1 MPFKCRAADVI
12 RRVVPLL
19 VALAAAARPASAQD
33 VLDYHHWLRQHP
45 MPPLVI
51 REQGSFFVGG
61 QTKHVG
67 ADADVTIYQMYV
79 QYQIPDQRM
88 GHLPVVMLHG
98 CCLSGKTYET
108 TPDGRMGWAEYFLRH
123 GRAVYIPDQ
132 SGRGRSGY
140 DATPINRARTGDLPA
155 SELPP
160 VTQASYQFA
169 WSVFRFGPT
178 YGAVFPNEQFPM
190 KHVDELFNQMI
201 PDINAELP
209 TPNPTWTN
217 LGTLAEKLNGAVLMG
232 HSQSGFFPLHAALI
246 NPKGVRGLISVEHT
260 CDTFTPDEITK
271 LARFPT
277 LIVFGDHLDDIVGS
291 TQWPTAFANCEN
303 YVAQVKAAG
312 GDVTLLH
319 LPDIGIRGNSHMMM
333 QDKNNLQIADLLL
346 DWIDTHVE
354 HRPHHH

>member
-1 MPFKCRAADVI
+1 MPMNRGAVHVMRCAVA
-12 RRVVPLL
+12 LL
-19 VALAAAARPASAQD
+19 VALAASPRAGSAQD
-33 VLDYHHWLRQHP
+33 VLDYHDWLRQHR

-61 QTKHVG
+61 ETKHVS

-79 QYQIPDQRM
+79 QYQIPAQHR

-123 GRAVYIPDQ
+123 GRPVYIPDQ

-140 DATPINRARTGDLPA
+140 DATPINRVRTGDLPA
-155 SELPP
+155 SALPP
-160 VTQASYQFA
+160 ITQASYQFA

-178 YGAVFPNEQFPM
+178 YGAVFPDEQFPM
-190 KHVDELFNQMI
+190 EHVDELFNQMI
-201 PDINAELP
+201 PDINSELP
-209 TPNPTWTN
+209 TPNPTWIN
-217 LGTLAEKLNGAVLMG
+217 LGTLAEKLDGAVLMG

-246 NPKGVRGLISVEHT
+246 NPKGIRGLISVEHT
-260 CDTFTPDEITK
+260 CDTFTQDEIDK

-291 TQWPTAFANCEN
+291 TQWTRAFANCQN
-303 YVAQVKAAG
+303 YVSQVKAAG
-312 GDVTLLH
+312 GDVTLMY
-319 LPDIGIRGNSHMMM
+319 LPDLGIRGNSHMMM

-354 HRPHHH
+354 GRPAHP